1 MNNENQLHDSHI
13 ATELDGTGTRV
24 LREILRTPAFVEIIK
39 VNSDGL
45 DPKNARALVRTALF
59 EDSSLSLGLL
69 AKSPEAINYAVEALY
84 EMILQLEKFPPDLLD
99 QFVSQIIDDLDGAAF
114 SRVSAAAT
122 GSLSRI
128 LSDNPSAKQ
137 KMIDS
142 LVYAV
147 NRVTKNAVEY
157 LGNSEQSK
165 GSLLGGALEKLDV
178 DSLAEVV
185 SLSAGLMNK
194 TLDENPEVFSRIQK
208 KTDTGQVFRLVYR
221 IGYAMVKGMFKQGI
235 ASIFSL
241 FRPKK
246 NG

>member
-1 MNNENQLHDSHI
+1 MNNENQFHDLHKS
-13 ATELDGTGTRV
+13 AELDGTGTRV

-45 DPKNARALVRTALF
+45 DPKNARALVRTALS

-69 AKSPEAINYAVEALY
+69 SKSPDAINYIAEALY
-84 EMILQLEKFPPDLLD
+84 ELIMQLEKFPPDLFD
-99 QFVSQIIDDLDGAAF
+99 HFISQIIDDLDGEAF

-128 LSDNPSAKQ
+128 LLDNPIAKQ
-137 KMIDS
+137 KVIDS

-157 LGNSEQSK
+157 LNKSEQSK
-165 GSLLGGALEKLDV
+165 GPGLGSALEKLDV
-178 DSLAEVV
+178 DSLAEVL

-235 ASIFSL
+235 ASIISL